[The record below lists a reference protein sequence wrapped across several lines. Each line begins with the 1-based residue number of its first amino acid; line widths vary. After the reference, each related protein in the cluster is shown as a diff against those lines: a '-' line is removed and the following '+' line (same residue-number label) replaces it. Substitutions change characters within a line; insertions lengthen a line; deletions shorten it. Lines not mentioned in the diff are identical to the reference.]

1 MTVRRFVAASLLAA
15 TALVA
20 ATPASAQ
27 RVDRIV
33 AFGESYA
40 DTGIGRSTI
49 LADPLANPTFQGQ
62 VALFYPTGRFSGGTN
77 YIDTLAQLL
86 GAPVENFAVGGAL
99 ARTFPGGSDNTN
111 CTPAFGGQPSPATCP
126 LGLSYEVDQF
136 LNTGVQSPLFPT
148 GTPSFNA
155 NDLVTVSAGGN
166 DARFFQVTGG
176 TLAGVTAG
184 AALSVTGA
192 TTQLN
197 RLVAAGAPTISFL
210 AGDTSRLPEVIGNSS
225 AQAIRAAYSTAF
237 NTGIQSTLAGYAA
250 NGVTVH
256 YLDLSK
262 VLGNVAANPIAY
274 GITKGSAA
282 SAFTCPIPT
291 PSAPGCLIDSTGYL
305 FYFDGLHLTSDGFRI
320 VGKYVAAQLEAPLT
334 LQATS
339 DLALD
344 TARQF
349 GRTMTTRMDAGS
361 PRDGELLSGVRL
373 FAMGDTFSRTADAT
387 FTSDQIKTTSVG
399 ATVGLEAGFSGG
411 TAGIAANYSKP
422 KAKVGAGVADT
433 RSRSYQIGAFAGFGL
448 AGGFAQ
454 GYLGYGKDKHRI
466 NRMGV
471 IDAMSANPSGSHVL
485 AGAKA
490 GYLMPLG
497 GLRAGPVIALDYA
510 KAKVNG
516 YTETGDA
523 ALTLNVNSQRFSS
536 LRGSA
541 GLELRGDMDL
551 GGMHFRPFAALLAE
565 KDFKGDGRTVYYA
578 QTSAPTIVNHFAFEN
593 ASKKTYGRVNLGF
606 GAGISSALSVDAGV
620 SGTFG
625 KKQGNETSGQL
636 GFNLGF

>member
-1 MTVRRFVAASLLAA
+1 MTVRRFAAASLLAA
-15 TALVA
+15 TALVT

-27 RVDRIV
+27 RVTRIV
-33 AFGESYA
+33 AFGDSYA
-40 DTGIGRSTI
+40 DTGNATQLLLSS
-49 LADPLANPTFQGQ
+49 PLVSPATKAAIQT
-62 VALFYPTGRFSGGTN
+62 VYPTGRFSGGTN
-77 YIDTLAQLL
+77 YIDSLSQIL
-86 GAPVENFAVGGAL
+86 GVPVINYAVGGAGAGTL
-99 ARTFPGGSDNTN
+99 NTN
-111 CTPAFGGQPSPATCP
+111 GPLPGLTQETGIFLSGMTPPGTIFPSNSGFT
-126 LGLSYEVDQF
+126 
-136 LNTGVQSPLFPT
+136 PT
-148 GTPSFNA
+148 
-155 NDLVTVSAGGN
+155 DLVTLSVGGN
-166 DARFFQVTGG
+166 DARLYDQFGGAGGTRG
-176 TLAGVTAG
+176 TLAGATA
-184 AALSVTGA
+184 AANVAVGNFTGNVNA
-192 TTQLN
+192 
-197 RLVAAGAPTISFL
+197 LVAAGARNISYIAL
-210 AGDTSRLPEVIGNSS
+210 NAGAAPEVAADPG
-225 AQAIRAAYSTAF
+225 AQAVRTSFSSTF
-237 NTGIQSTLAGYAA
+237 NTGIQVPLAGYAA
-250 NGVTVH
+250 NGAIVN
-256 YLDLSK
+256 YLDVGL
-262 VLGNVAANPIAY
+262 VGARITATPAAY
-274 GITKGSAA
+274 GITNLVCPAFPNPTCVVNA
-282 SAFTCPIPT
+282 S
-291 PSAPGCLIDSTGYL
+291 GYL
-305 FYFDGLHLTSDGFRI
+305 FYGDQLHLTSDGFRI
-320 VGKYVAAQLEAPLT
+320 VAKYIAAQMEAPLT

-373 FAMGDTFSRTADAT
+373 FALGDTFSRTADAT

-433 RSRSYQIGAFAGFGL
+433 RSRSYQIGAFASFGL

-466 NRMGV
+466 SRMGV

-497 GLRAGPVIALDYA
+497 GLRAGPVVALDYA

-578 QTSAPTIVNHFAFEN
+578 QTSAPTIVNHFAFED
-593 ASKKTYGRVNLGF
+593 ASKKTYGRLNLGF

-625 KKQGNETSGQL
+625 KKQGNETSGQI
-636 GFNLGF
+636 GFNVGF

>member
-27 RVDRIV
+27 RVTRIV
-33 AFGESYA
+33 AFGDSYA
-40 DTGIGRSTI
+40 DTGNLFRIGGINPISTVVY
-49 LADPLANPTFQGQ
+49 T
-62 VALFYPTGRFSGGTN
+62 TGRFSGGTN
-77 YIDTLAQLL
+77 YIDTLSTLL
-86 GAPVENFAVGGAL
+86 NAPQVNFAIGGATTGFANVTTSAPLGFQTEVASFL
-99 ARTFPGGSDNTN
+99 AGGGTL
-111 CTPAFGGQPSPATCP
+111 FPAT
-126 LGLSYEVDQF
+126 
-136 LNTGVQSPLFPT
+136 
-148 GTPSFNA
+148 TPKFGP
-155 NDLVTVSAGGN
+155 NDLLALSVGGN
-166 DARFFQVTGG
+166 DANGYQGAGG
-176 TLAGVTAG
+176 TVAG
-184 AALSVTGA
+184 AAAAANVSVANFTSGVNA
-192 TTQLN
+192 
-197 RLVAAGAPTISFL
+197 LVGAGARNISYIAL
-210 AGDTSRLPEVIGNSS
+210 QPETAPRVAGDPAAQQVLRAFSS
-225 AQAIRAAYSTAF
+225 TF
-237 NTGIQSTLAGYAA
+237 NAGIQAPLAGYAA
-250 NGVTVH
+250 NGAIVN
-256 YLDLSK
+256 YLDVGL
-262 VLGNVAANPIAY
+262 VGARITATPAAY
-274 GITKGSAA
+274 GITNLVCPAFPNPTCVVNA
-282 SAFTCPIPT
+282 S
-291 PSAPGCLIDSTGYL
+291 GYL
-305 FYFDGLHLTSDGFRI
+305 FYGDQLHLTSDGFRI
-320 VGKYVAAQLEAPLT
+320 VAKYVAAQMEAPLT

-373 FAMGDTFSRTADAT
+373 FALGDTFSRTADAT

-399 ATVGLEAGFSGG
+399 ATVGLEAGFAGG

-466 NRMGV
+466 SRMGV
-471 IDAMSANPSGSHVL
+471 IDAMSAKPSGSHVL

-593 ASKKTYGRVNLGF
+593 ASKKTYGRLNLGF

-636 GFNLGF
+636 GFNLGL

>member
-27 RVDRIV
+27 RVTRIV
-33 AFGESYA
+33 AFGDSYA
-40 DTGIGRSTI
+40 DTGNLFRIIGLNPVST
-49 LADPLANPTFQGQ
+49 T
-62 VALFYPTGRFSGGTN
+62 VYTTGRFSGGTN
-77 YIDTLAQLL
+77 YIDTLSTLL
-86 GAPVENFAVGGAL
+86 NAPQVNYAIGGATTGSANVTVPAPLGYSTQVGSFL
-99 ARTFPGGSDNTN
+99 AGGGTLFPAG
-111 CTPAFGGQPSPATCP
+111 PAAFGP
-126 LGLSYEVDQF
+126 
-136 LNTGVQSPLFPT
+136 
-148 GTPSFNA
+148 
-155 NDLVTVSAGGN
+155 NDLLAISIGGN
-166 DARFFQVTGG
+166 DARAYQQSGG
-176 TLAGVTAG
+176 TVAG
-184 AALSVTGA
+184 ATAAANVAVANFTA
-192 TTQLN
+192 NTN
-197 RLVAAGAPTISFL
+197 ALVAAGARNISYIAL
-210 AGDTSRLPEVIGNSS
+210 DASTAPEVAGNLP
-225 AQAIRAAYSTAF
+225 AQAVRGAFSSTF
-237 NTGIQSTLAGYAA
+237 NAGIKAPLAGYAA
-250 NGVTVH
+250 NGAIVN
-256 YLDLSK
+256 YLDVGL
-262 VLGNVAANPIAY
+262 VGARITATPAAY
-274 GITKGSAA
+274 GITNLVCPAFPNPTCVVNA
-282 SAFTCPIPT
+282 S
-291 PSAPGCLIDSTGYL
+291 GYL
-305 FYFDGLHLTSDGFRI
+305 FYGDQLHLTSDGFRI
-320 VGKYVAAQLEAPLT
+320 VAKYVAAQMEAPLT

-373 FAMGDTFSRTADAT
+373 FALGDTFSRTADAT

-399 ATVGLEAGFSGG
+399 ATLGLEAGFAGG

-466 NRMGV
+466 SRMGV
-471 IDAMSANPSGSHVL
+471 IDAMSAKPSGSHVL

-490 GYLMPLG
+490 GYLMGLG
-497 GLRAGPVIALDYA
+497 GLRVGPVVALDYA
-510 KAKVNG
+510 KAKVDG

-593 ASKKTYGRVNLGF
+593 ASKKTYGRLNLGF

-625 KKQGNETSGQL
+625 KKQGNETSGQI
-636 GFNLGF
+636 GFNVGF

>member
-27 RVDRIV
+27 RVTRIV
-33 AFGESYA
+33 AFGDSYA
-40 DTGIGRSTI
+40 DTGNLFRIGGTNPISTVVY
-49 LADPLANPTFQGQ
+49 T
-62 VALFYPTGRFSGGTN
+62 TGRFSGGTN
-77 YIDTLAQLL
+77 YIDTLSTLL
-86 GAPVENFAVGGAL
+86 NAPQVNFAIGGATTGTANVTTSAPLGFQTEVASFL
-99 ARTFPGGSDNTN
+99 AGGGTL
-111 CTPAFGGQPSPATCP
+111 FPAT
-126 LGLSYEVDQF
+126 
-136 LNTGVQSPLFPT
+136 
-148 GTPSFNA
+148 TPKFGP
-155 NDLVTVSAGGN
+155 NDLLAISVGGN
-166 DARFFQVTGG
+166 DANGYQGAGG
-176 TLAGVTAG
+176 TVAG
-184 AALSVTGA
+184 ATAAANVSVANFTSGVNALVG
-192 TTQLN
+192 
-197 RLVAAGAPTISFL
+197 AGARNISYIAL
-210 AGDTSRLPEVIGNSS
+210 QPETAPRVAGDPAAQQVLRAFSS
-225 AQAIRAAYSTAF
+225 TF
-237 NTGIQSTLAGYAA
+237 NAGIQAPLAGYAA
-250 NGVTVH
+250 NGAIVN
-256 YLDLSK
+256 YLDVGLVGARITATPS
-262 VLGNVAANPIAY
+262 AY
-274 GITKGSAA
+274 GITNLVCPAFPNPTCIVNA
-282 SAFTCPIPT
+282 S
-291 PSAPGCLIDSTGYL
+291 GYL
-305 FYFDGLHLTSDGFRI
+305 FYGDQLHLTSDGFRI
-320 VGKYVAAQLEAPLT
+320 VAKYVAAQMEAPLT

-399 ATVGLEAGFSGG
+399 ATVGLEAGFAGG

-466 NRMGV
+466 SRMGV
-471 IDAMSANPSGSHVL
+471 IDAMSARPSGSHVL

-551 GGMHFRPFAALLAE
+551 GGMHFRPFAALLGE

-593 ASKKTYGRVNLGF
+593 ASKKTYGRLNLGF

>member
-27 RVDRIV
+27 RVTRIV
-33 AFGESYA
+33 AFGDSYA
-40 DTGIGRSTI
+40 DTGNLFRIIGLNPVST
-49 LADPLANPTFQGQ
+49 T
-62 VALFYPTGRFSGGTN
+62 VYTTGRFSGGTN
-77 YIDTLAQLL
+77 YIDTLSTLL
-86 GAPVENFAVGGAL
+86 NAPQVNYAIGGATTGSANVTVPAPLGYSTQVGSFL
-99 ARTFPGGSDNTN
+99 AGGGTLFPAG
-111 CTPAFGGQPSPATCP
+111 PATFGP
-126 LGLSYEVDQF
+126 
-136 LNTGVQSPLFPT
+136 
-148 GTPSFNA
+148 
-155 NDLVTVSAGGN
+155 NDLLAISIGGN
-166 DARFFQVTGG
+166 DARAYQQSGG
-176 TLAGVTAG
+176 TVAG
-184 AALSVTGA
+184 ATAAANVAVANFTA
-192 TTQLN
+192 NTN
-197 RLVAAGAPTISFL
+197 ALVAAGPRNISYIAL
-210 AGDTSRLPEVIGNSS
+210 DASTAPEVAGNLP
-225 AQAIRAAYSTAF
+225 AQAVRGAFSSTF
-237 NTGIQSTLAGYAA
+237 NAGIKAPLAGYAA
-250 NGVTVH
+250 NGAIVN
-256 YLDLSK
+256 YLDVGL
-262 VLGNVAANPIAY
+262 VGARITATPAAY
-274 GITKGSAA
+274 GITNLVCPAFPNPTCVVNA
-282 SAFTCPIPT
+282 S
-291 PSAPGCLIDSTGYL
+291 GYL
-305 FYFDGLHLTSDGFRI
+305 FYGDQLHLTSDGFRI
-320 VGKYVAAQLEAPLT
+320 VAKYVAAQMEAPLT

-373 FAMGDTFSRTADAT
+373 FALGDTFSRTADAT

-399 ATVGLEAGFSGG
+399 ATLGLEAGFAGG

-466 NRMGV
+466 SRMGV
-471 IDAMSANPSGSHVL
+471 IDAMSAKPSGSHVL

-490 GYLMPLG
+490 GYLMGLG
-497 GLRAGPVIALDYA
+497 GLRVGPVVALDYA
-510 KAKVNG
+510 KAKVDG

-593 ASKKTYGRVNLGF
+593 ASKKTYGRLNLGF

-625 KKQGNETSGQL
+625 KKQGNETSGQI
-636 GFNLGF
+636 GFNVGF

>member
-1 MTVRRFVAASLLAA
+1 MTIRRFVAASLLAA

-27 RVDRIV
+27 RVTRIV
-33 AFGESYA
+33 AFGDSYA
-40 DTGIGRSTI
+40 DTGNLFRIIGLNPVST
-49 LADPLANPTFQGQ
+49 T
-62 VALFYPTGRFSGGTN
+62 VYTTGRFSGGTN
-77 YIDTLAQLL
+77 YIDTLSTLL
-86 GAPVENFAVGGAL
+86 NAPQVNYAIGGATTGSANVTVPAPLGYSTQVGSFL
-99 ARTFPGGSDNTN
+99 AGGGTLFPAG
-111 CTPAFGGQPSPATCP
+111 PATFGP
-126 LGLSYEVDQF
+126 
-136 LNTGVQSPLFPT
+136 
-148 GTPSFNA
+148 
-155 NDLVTVSAGGN
+155 NDLLAISVGGN
-166 DARFFQVTGG
+166 DARAYQQSGG
-176 TLAGVTAG
+176 TVAG
-184 AALSVTGA
+184 ATAAANVAVANFTA
-192 TTQLN
+192 NTN
-197 RLVAAGAPTISFL
+197 ALVAAGARNISYIAL
-210 AGDTSRLPEVIGNSS
+210 DASTAPEVAGNLP
-225 AQAIRAAYSTAF
+225 AQAVRGAFSSTF
-237 NTGIQSTLAGYAA
+237 NAGIKAPLAGYAA
-250 NGVTVH
+250 NGAIVN
-256 YLDLSK
+256 YLDVGL
-262 VLGNVAANPIAY
+262 VGARITATPAAY
-274 GITKGSAA
+274 GITNLVCPAFPNPTCVVNA
-282 SAFTCPIPT
+282 S
-291 PSAPGCLIDSTGYL
+291 GYL
-305 FYFDGLHLTSDGFRI
+305 FYGDQLHLTSDGFRI
-320 VGKYVAAQLEAPLT
+320 VAKYIAAQMEAPLT

-349 GRTMTTRMDAGS
+349 GRTMMTRMDAGS

-373 FAMGDTFSRTADAT
+373 FALGDTFSRTADAT

-399 ATVGLEAGFSGG
+399 ATLGLEAGFSGG

-466 NRMGV
+466 SRMGV
-471 IDAMSANPSGSHVL
+471 IDAMSAKPSGSHVL

-490 GYLMPLG
+490 GYLMGLG
-497 GLRAGPVIALDYA
+497 GLRAGPVVALDYA
-510 KAKVNG
+510 KAKVDG

-593 ASKKTYGRVNLGF
+593 ASKKTYGRLNLGF

-625 KKQGNETSGQL
+625 KKQGNETSGQI
-636 GFNLGF
+636 GFNVGF

>member
-1 MTVRRFVAASLLAA
+1 MTVRRFAAASLLAA

-27 RVDRIV
+27 RVTRIV
-33 AFGESYA
+33 AFGDSYA
-40 DTGIGRSTI
+40 DTGNLFRIGGINPISTVVY
-49 LADPLANPTFQGQ
+49 T
-62 VALFYPTGRFSGGTN
+62 TGRFSGGTN
-77 YIDTLAQLL
+77 YIDTLSTLL
-86 GAPVENFAVGGAL
+86 NAPQVNFAIGGATTGFANVTTSAPLGFQTEVASFL
-99 ARTFPGGSDNTN
+99 AGGGTL
-111 CTPAFGGQPSPATCP
+111 FPAT
-126 LGLSYEVDQF
+126 
-136 LNTGVQSPLFPT
+136 
-148 GTPSFNA
+148 TPKFGP
-155 NDLVTVSAGGN
+155 NDLLALSVGGN
-166 DARFFQVTGG
+166 DANGYQGAGG
-176 TLAGVTAG
+176 TVAG
-184 AALSVTGA
+184 AAAAANVSVANFTSGVNA
-192 TTQLN
+192 
-197 RLVAAGAPTISFL
+197 LVGAGARNISYIAL
-210 AGDTSRLPEVIGNSS
+210 QPETAPRVAGDPAAQQVLRAFSS
-225 AQAIRAAYSTAF
+225 TF
-237 NTGIQSTLAGYAA
+237 NAGIQAPLAGYAA
-250 NGVTVH
+250 NGAIVN
-256 YLDLSK
+256 YLDVGL
-262 VLGNVAANPIAY
+262 VGARITATPAAY
-274 GITKGSAA
+274 GITNLVCPAFPNPTCVVNA
-282 SAFTCPIPT
+282 S
-291 PSAPGCLIDSTGYL
+291 GYL
-305 FYFDGLHLTSDGFRI
+305 FYGDQLHLTSDGFRI
-320 VGKYVAAQLEAPLT
+320 VAKYVAAQMEAPLT

-433 RSRSYQIGAFAGFGL
+433 RSRSYQIGAFVGFGL

-490 GYLMPLG
+490 GYLMGLG

-541 GLELRGDMDL
+541 GLELRGDMDM

-625 KKQGNETSGQL
+625 KKQGNETSGQVGL
-636 GFNLGF
+636 NFGF

>member
-1 MTVRRFVAASLLAA
+1 MAVRRFVAASLLAA

-27 RVDRIV
+27 RVTRIV
-33 AFGESYA
+33 AFGDSYA
-40 DTGIGRSTI
+40 DTGNFFRIVG
-49 LADPLANPTFQGQ
+49 LNPLTTQ
-62 VALFYPTGRFSGGTN
+62 VYTTGRFSGGTN
-77 YIDTLAQLL
+77 YIDTLSTLL
-86 GAPVENFAVGGAL
+86 NVPVVNYAIGGATTGT
-99 ARTFPGGSDNTN
+99 ANVTV
-111 CTPAFGGQPSPATCP
+111 AAP
-126 LGLSYEVDQF
+126 LGYTTQVGSF
-136 LNTGVQSPLFPT
+136 LAGGGTLFPAGPT
-148 GTPSFNA
+148 TFGP
-155 NDLVTVSAGGN
+155 NDLLAISVGGN
-166 DARFFQVTGG
+166 DARAYQQSGG
-176 TLAGVTAG
+176 TVAG
-184 AALSVTGA
+184 ATAAANIAVTNFTA
-192 TTQLN
+192 NTN
-197 RLVAAGAPTISFL
+197 ALVAAGARNISYIAL
-210 AGDTSRLPEVIGNSS
+210 DASAAPEVAASPS
-225 AQAIRAAYSTAF
+225 AQAVRGAFSSTF
-237 NTGIQSTLAGYAA
+237 NAGIKAPLAGYAA
-250 NGVTVH
+250 NGAIVN
-256 YLDLSK
+256 YLDVGL
-262 VLGNVAANPIAY
+262 VGARITATPAAY
-274 GITKGSAA
+274 GITHLVCP
-282 SAFTCPIPT
+282 AFPNPTCVLN
-291 PSAPGCLIDSTGYL
+291 SSGYL
-305 FYFDGLHLTSDGFRI
+305 FYGDQLHLTSDGFRI
-320 VGKYVAAQLEAPLT
+320 IGKYVAAQMEAPLT

-373 FAMGDTFSRTADAT
+373 FALGDTFSRTADAT
-387 FTSDQIKTTSVG
+387 FTSDQIKITSVG
-399 ATVGLEAGFSGG
+399 ATLGLEAGFAGG

-466 NRMGV
+466 SRMGV

-541 GLELRGDMDL
+541 GLELRGDMGL

-565 KDFKGDGRTVYYA
+565 KDFKGNGRTVYYA

-593 ASKKTYGRVNLGF
+593 ASKKTYGRLNLGF

>member
-27 RVDRIV
+27 RVTRIV
-33 AFGESYA
+33 AFGDSFA
-40 DTGIGRSTI
+40 DTGNLFRIGGTNPISTVVY
-49 LADPLANPTFQGQ
+49 T
-62 VALFYPTGRFSGGTN
+62 TGRFSGGTN
-77 YIDTLAQLL
+77 YIDTLSTLL
-86 GAPVENFAVGGAL
+86 NAPQVNFAIGGATTGTANVTTSAPLGFQTEVASFL
-99 ARTFPGGSDNTN
+99 AGGGTL
-111 CTPAFGGQPSPATCP
+111 FPAT
-126 LGLSYEVDQF
+126 
-136 LNTGVQSPLFPT
+136 
-148 GTPSFNA
+148 TPKFGP
-155 NDLVTVSAGGN
+155 NDLLAISVGGN
-166 DARFFQVTGG
+166 DANGYQGAGG
-176 TLAGVTAG
+176 TVAG
-184 AALSVTGA
+184 ATAAANVSVANFTSGVNALVG
-192 TTQLN
+192 
-197 RLVAAGAPTISFL
+197 AGARNISYIAL
-210 AGDTSRLPEVIGNSS
+210 QPETAPRVAGDAAAQQVLRAFSS
-225 AQAIRAAYSTAF
+225 TF
-237 NTGIQSTLAGYAA
+237 NAGIQAPLAGYAA
-250 NGVTVH
+250 NGAIVN
-256 YLDLSK
+256 YLDVGLVGARITATPS
-262 VLGNVAANPIAY
+262 AY
-274 GITKGSAA
+274 GITNLVCPAFPNPTCVVNA
-282 SAFTCPIPT
+282 S
-291 PSAPGCLIDSTGYL
+291 GYL
-305 FYFDGLHLTSDGFRI
+305 FYGDQLHLTSDGFRI
-320 VGKYVAAQLEAPLT
+320 VAKYVAAQMEAPLT

-373 FAMGDTFSRTADAT
+373 FALGDTFSRTADAT

-399 ATVGLEAGFSGG
+399 ATLGLEAGFAGG

-433 RSRSYQIGAFAGFGL
+433 HSRSYQIGAFAGFGL

-466 NRMGV
+466 SRMGV
-471 IDAMSANPSGSHVL
+471 IDAMSARPSGSHVL

-551 GGMHFRPFAALLAE
+551 GGMHFRPFAALLGE

-593 ASKKTYGRVNLGF
+593 ASKKTYGRLNLGF

>member
-27 RVDRIV
+27 RVTRIV
-33 AFGESYA
+33 AFGDSYA
-40 DTGIGRSTI
+40 DTGNLFRIGGINPISTVVY
-49 LADPLANPTFQGQ
+49 T
-62 VALFYPTGRFSGGTN
+62 TGRFSGGTN
-77 YIDTLAQLL
+77 YIDTLSTLL
-86 GAPVENFAVGGAL
+86 NAPQVNFAIGGATTGFANVTTSAPLGFQTEVASFL
-99 ARTFPGGSDNTN
+99 AGGGTL
-111 CTPAFGGQPSPATCP
+111 FPAT
-126 LGLSYEVDQF
+126 
-136 LNTGVQSPLFPT
+136 
-148 GTPSFNA
+148 TPKFGP
-155 NDLVTVSAGGN
+155 NDLLAISVGGN
-166 DARFFQVTGG
+166 DANGYQGAGG
-176 TLAGVTAG
+176 TVAG
-184 AALSVTGA
+184 AAAAANVSVANFTSGVNA
-192 TTQLN
+192 
-197 RLVAAGAPTISFL
+197 LVGAGARNISYIAL
-210 AGDTSRLPEVIGNSS
+210 QPETAPRVAGDPAAQQVLRAFSS
-225 AQAIRAAYSTAF
+225 TF
-237 NTGIQSTLAGYAA
+237 NAGIQAPLAGYAA
-250 NGVTVH
+250 NGAIVN
-256 YLDLSK
+256 YLDVGL
-262 VLGNVAANPIAY
+262 VGARITATPAAY
-274 GITKGSAA
+274 GITNLVCPAFPNPTCVVNA
-282 SAFTCPIPT
+282 S
-291 PSAPGCLIDSTGYL
+291 GYL
-305 FYFDGLHLTSDGFRI
+305 FYGDQLHLTSDGFRI
-320 VGKYVAAQLEAPLT
+320 VAKYVAAQMEAPLT

-373 FAMGDTFSRTADAT
+373 FASGDTFSRTADAT

>member
-1 MTVRRFVAASLLAA
+1 MTVRRFAAASLLAA

-27 RVDRIV
+27 RVTRIV
-33 AFGESYA
+33 AFGDSYA
-40 DTGIGRSTI
+40 DTGNLFRIGGINPISTVVY
-49 LADPLANPTFQGQ
+49 T
-62 VALFYPTGRFSGGTN
+62 TGRFSGGTN
-77 YIDTLAQLL
+77 YIDTLSTLL
-86 GAPVENFAVGGAL
+86 NAPQVNFAIGGATTGFANVTTSAPLGFQTEVASFL
-99 ARTFPGGSDNTN
+99 AGGGTL
-111 CTPAFGGQPSPATCP
+111 FPAT
-126 LGLSYEVDQF
+126 
-136 LNTGVQSPLFPT
+136 
-148 GTPSFNA
+148 TPKFGP
-155 NDLVTVSAGGN
+155 NDLLALSVGGN
-166 DARFFQVTGG
+166 DANGYQGAGG
-176 TLAGVTAG
+176 TVAG
-184 AALSVTGA
+184 AAAAANVSVANFTSGVNA
-192 TTQLN
+192 
-197 RLVAAGAPTISFL
+197 LVGAGARNISYIAL
-210 AGDTSRLPEVIGNSS
+210 QPETAPRVAGDPAAQQVLRAFSS
-225 AQAIRAAYSTAF
+225 TF
-237 NTGIQSTLAGYAA
+237 NAGIQAPLAGYAA
-250 NGVTVH
+250 NGAIVN
-256 YLDLSK
+256 YLDVGL
-262 VLGNVAANPIAY
+262 VGARITATPAAY
-274 GITKGSAA
+274 GITNLVCPAFPNPTCVVNA
-282 SAFTCPIPT
+282 S
-291 PSAPGCLIDSTGYL
+291 GYL
-305 FYFDGLHLTSDGFRI
+305 FYGDQLHLTSDGFRI
-320 VGKYVAAQLEAPLT
+320 VAKYVAAQMEAPLT

-433 RSRSYQIGAFAGFGL
+433 RSRSYQIGAFVGFGL

-466 NRMGV
+466 SRMGV

-541 GLELRGDMDL
+541 GLELRGDMDM

>member
-27 RVDRIV
+27 RVTRIV
-33 AFGESYA
+33 AFGDSYA
-40 DTGIGRSTI
+40 DTGNLFRIGGINPISTVVY
-49 LADPLANPTFQGQ
+49 T
-62 VALFYPTGRFSGGTN
+62 TGRFSGGTN
-77 YIDTLAQLL
+77 YIDTLSTLL
-86 GAPVENFAVGGAL
+86 NAPVVNFAIGGATTGFANVTTSAPLGFQTEVASFL
-99 ARTFPGGSDNTN
+99 AGGGTL
-111 CTPAFGGQPSPATCP
+111 FPAT
-126 LGLSYEVDQF
+126 
-136 LNTGVQSPLFPT
+136 
-148 GTPSFNA
+148 TPKFGP
-155 NDLVTVSAGGN
+155 NDLLALSVGGN
-166 DARFFQVTGG
+166 DANGYQGAGG
-176 TLAGVTAG
+176 TVAG
-184 AALSVTGA
+184 AAAAANVSVANFTSGVNA
-192 TTQLN
+192 
-197 RLVAAGAPTISFL
+197 LVGAGARNISYIAL
-210 AGDTSRLPEVIGNSS
+210 QPETAPRVAGDPAAQQVLRTFSS
-225 AQAIRAAYSTAF
+225 TF
-237 NTGIQSTLAGYAA
+237 NAGIQAPLAGYAA
-250 NGVTVH
+250 NGAIVN
-256 YLDLSK
+256 YLDVGL
-262 VLGNVAANPIAY
+262 VGARITATPAAY
-274 GITKGSAA
+274 GITNLVCPAFPNPTCVVNA
-282 SAFTCPIPT
+282 S
-291 PSAPGCLIDSTGYL
+291 GYL
-305 FYFDGLHLTSDGFRI
+305 FYGDQLHLTSDGFRI
-320 VGKYVAAQLEAPLT
+320 VAKYVAAQMEAPLT

-466 NRMGV
+466 SRMGV
-471 IDAMSANPSGSHVL
+471 IDAMSARPSGSHVL

>member
-27 RVDRIV
+27 RVTRIV
-33 AFGESYA
+33 AFGDSYA
-40 DTGIGRSTI
+40 DTGNLFRIIGLNPVST
-49 LADPLANPTFQGQ
+49 T
-62 VALFYPTGRFSGGTN
+62 VYTTGRFSGGTN
-77 YIDTLAQLL
+77 YIDTLSTLL
-86 GAPVENFAVGGAL
+86 NAPQVNYAIGGATTGSANVTVPAPLGYSTQVGSFL
-99 ARTFPGGSDNTN
+99 AGGGTLFPAG
-111 CTPAFGGQPSPATCP
+111 PAAFGP
-126 LGLSYEVDQF
+126 
-136 LNTGVQSPLFPT
+136 
-148 GTPSFNA
+148 
-155 NDLVTVSAGGN
+155 NDLLAISIGGN
-166 DARFFQVTGG
+166 DARAYQQSGG
-176 TLAGVTAG
+176 TVAG
-184 AALSVTGA
+184 ATAAANVAVANFTA
-192 TTQLN
+192 NTN
-197 RLVAAGAPTISFL
+197 ALVAAGARNISYIAL
-210 AGDTSRLPEVIGNSS
+210 DASTAPEVAGNLP
-225 AQAIRAAYSTAF
+225 AQAVRGAFSSTF
-237 NTGIQSTLAGYAA
+237 NAGIKAPLAGYAA
-250 NGVTVH
+250 NGAIVN
-256 YLDLSK
+256 YLDVGL
-262 VLGNVAANPIAY
+262 VGARITATPAAY
-274 GITKGSAA
+274 GITNLVCPAFPNPTCVVNA
-282 SAFTCPIPT
+282 S
-291 PSAPGCLIDSTGYL
+291 GYL
-305 FYFDGLHLTSDGFRI
+305 FYGDQLHLTSDGFRI
-320 VGKYVAAQLEAPLT
+320 VAKYVAAQMEAPLT

-373 FAMGDTFSRTADAT
+373 FALGDTFSRTADAT

-471 IDAMSANPSGSHVL
+471 IDAMSARPSGSHVL

-606 GAGISSALSVDAGV
+606 GAGISPALSVDAGV

-636 GFNLGF
+636 GLNLGF

>member
-1 MTVRRFVAASLLAA
+1 MTVRRFAAASLLAA

-27 RVDRIV
+27 RVTRIV
-33 AFGESYA
+33 AFGDSYA
-40 DTGIGRSTI
+40 DTGNLFRIGGINPISTVVY
-49 LADPLANPTFQGQ
+49 T
-62 VALFYPTGRFSGGTN
+62 TGRFSGGTN
-77 YIDTLAQLL
+77 YIDTLSTLL
-86 GAPVENFAVGGAL
+86 NAPQVNFAIGGATTGFANVTTSAPLGFQTEVASFL
-99 ARTFPGGSDNTN
+99 AGGGTL
-111 CTPAFGGQPSPATCP
+111 FPAT
-126 LGLSYEVDQF
+126 
-136 LNTGVQSPLFPT
+136 
-148 GTPSFNA
+148 TPKFGP
-155 NDLVTVSAGGN
+155 NDLLALSVGGN
-166 DARFFQVTGG
+166 DANGYQGAGG
-176 TLAGVTAG
+176 TVAG
-184 AALSVTGA
+184 AAAAANVSVANFTSGVNA
-192 TTQLN
+192 
-197 RLVAAGAPTISFL
+197 LVGAGARNISYIAL
-210 AGDTSRLPEVIGNSS
+210 QPETAPRVAGDPAAQQVLRAFSS
-225 AQAIRAAYSTAF
+225 TF
-237 NTGIQSTLAGYAA
+237 NAGIQAPLAGYAA
-250 NGVTVH
+250 NGAIVN
-256 YLDLSK
+256 YLDVGL
-262 VLGNVAANPIAY
+262 VGARITATPAAY
-274 GITKGSAA
+274 GITNLVCPAFPNPTCVVNA
-282 SAFTCPIPT
+282 S
-291 PSAPGCLIDSTGYL
+291 GYL
-305 FYFDGLHLTSDGFRI
+305 FYGDQLHLTSDGFRI
-320 VGKYVAAQLEAPLT
+320 VAKYVAAQMEAPLT

-349 GRTMTTRMDAGS
+349 GRTMTARMDAGS

-373 FAMGDTFSRTADAT
+373 FALGDTFSRTADAT

-399 ATVGLEAGFSGG
+399 ATLGLEAGFSGG

-433 RSRSYQIGAFAGFGL
+433 RSRSYQIGAFVGFGL

-466 NRMGV
+466 SRMGV

-490 GYLMPLG
+490 GYLMGLG

-541 GLELRGDMDL
+541 GLELRGDMDM

-593 ASKKTYGRVNLGF
+593 ASKKTYGRLNLGF

>member
-1 MTVRRFVAASLLAA
+1 MTVRRFVAVSLLAA

-27 RVDRIV
+27 RVTRIV
-33 AFGESYA
+33 AFGDSYA
-40 DTGIGRSTI
+40 DTGNFFRIVGVNPLST
-49 LADPLANPTFQGQ
+49 T
-62 VALFYPTGRFSGGTN
+62 VYTTGRVSGGTN
-77 YIDTLAQLL
+77 YIDTLSTLLNVPQLNY
-86 GAPVENFAVGGAL
+86 AIGGA
-99 ARTFPGGSDNTN
+99 TTGTTN
-111 CTPAFGGQPSPATCP
+111 VAAPLP
-126 LGLSYEVDQF
+126 LGYTTEVGSF
-136 LNTGVQSPLFPT
+136 LAGGGTLFPAGAKT
-148 GTPSFNA
+148 FGP
-155 NDLVTVSAGGN
+155 NDLLALSVGGN
-166 DARFFQVTGG
+166 DARLYQQSGG
-176 TLAGVTAG
+176 TVAG
-184 AALSVTGA
+184 APAAANIAVANFTA
-192 TTQLN
+192 NTN
-197 RLVAAGAPTISFL
+197 ALVAAGARNISYIAL
-210 AGDTSRLPEVIGNSS
+210 DASTAPEVAANLP
-225 AQAIRAAYSTAF
+225 AQAVRGAFSSTF
-237 NTGIQSTLAGYAA
+237 NAGIKAPLAGYAA
-250 NGVTVH
+250 NGAIVN
-256 YLDLSK
+256 YLDVGL
-262 VLGNVAANPIAY
+262 VGARITATPAAY
-274 GITKGSAA
+274 GITNLVCPAFPNPTCVINA
-282 SAFTCPIPT
+282 S
-291 PSAPGCLIDSTGYL
+291 GYL
-305 FYFDGLHLTSDGFRI
+305 FYGDQLHLTSDGFRI
-320 VGKYVAAQLEAPLT
+320 VAKYVAAQMEAPLT

-373 FAMGDTFSRTADAT
+373 FAVGDSFSRTANAT

-466 NRMGV
+466 SRMGV

-536 LRGSA
+536 LRGS
-541 GLELRGDMDL
+541 GGIELRGDMDL

-578 QTSAPTIVNHFAFEN
+578 QTSAPTIVNHFAFEA
-593 ASKKTYGRVNLGF
+593 ASKKTYGRLNLGF

>member
-1 MTVRRFVAASLLAA
+1 MTVRRFAAASLLAA

-27 RVDRIV
+27 RVTRIV
-33 AFGESYA
+33 AFGDSYA
-40 DTGIGRSTI
+40 DTGNLFRIGGINPISTVVY
-49 LADPLANPTFQGQ
+49 T
-62 VALFYPTGRFSGGTN
+62 TGRFSGGTN
-77 YIDTLAQLL
+77 YIDTLSTLL
-86 GAPVENFAVGGAL
+86 NAPQVNFAIGGATTGFANVTTSAPLGFQTEVASFL
-99 ARTFPGGSDNTN
+99 AGGGTL
-111 CTPAFGGQPSPATCP
+111 FPAT
-126 LGLSYEVDQF
+126 
-136 LNTGVQSPLFPT
+136 
-148 GTPSFNA
+148 TPKFGP
-155 NDLVTVSAGGN
+155 NDLLALSVGGN
-166 DARFFQVTGG
+166 DANGYQGAGG
-176 TLAGVTAG
+176 TVAG
-184 AALSVTGA
+184 AAAAANVSVANFTSGVNA
-192 TTQLN
+192 
-197 RLVAAGAPTISFL
+197 LVGAGARNISYIAL
-210 AGDTSRLPEVIGNSS
+210 QPETAPRVAGDPAAQQVLRAFSS
-225 AQAIRAAYSTAF
+225 TF
-237 NTGIQSTLAGYAA
+237 NAGIQAPLAGYAA
-250 NGVTVH
+250 NGAIVN
-256 YLDLSK
+256 YLDVGL
-262 VLGNVAANPIAY
+262 VGARITATPAAY
-274 GITKGSAA
+274 GITNLVCPAFPNPTCVVNA
-282 SAFTCPIPT
+282 S
-291 PSAPGCLIDSTGYL
+291 GYL
-305 FYFDGLHLTSDGFRI
+305 FYGDQLHLTSDGFRI
-320 VGKYVAAQLEAPLT
+320 VAKYVAAQMEAPLT

-373 FAMGDTFSRTADAT
+373 FALGDTFSRTADAT

-399 ATVGLEAGFSGG
+399 ATLGLEAGFSGG

-433 RSRSYQIGAFAGFGL
+433 RSRSYQIGAFVGFGL

-466 NRMGV
+466 SRMGV

-541 GLELRGDMDL
+541 GLELRGDMDM

-593 ASKKTYGRVNLGF
+593 ASKKTYGRLNLGF

>member
-1 MTVRRFVAASLLAA
+1 MTVRRFAAASLLAA

-27 RVDRIV
+27 RVTRIV
-33 AFGESYA
+33 AFGDSYA
-40 DTGIGRSTI
+40 DTGNLFRIGGINPISTVVY
-49 LADPLANPTFQGQ
+49 T
-62 VALFYPTGRFSGGTN
+62 TGRFSGGTN
-77 YIDTLAQLL
+77 YIDTLSTLL
-86 GAPVENFAVGGAL
+86 NAPQVNFAIGGATTGFANVTTSAPLGFQTEVASFL
-99 ARTFPGGSDNTN
+99 AGGGTL
-111 CTPAFGGQPSPATCP
+111 FPAT
-126 LGLSYEVDQF
+126 
-136 LNTGVQSPLFPT
+136 
-148 GTPSFNA
+148 TPKFGP
-155 NDLVTVSAGGN
+155 NDLLALSVGGN
-166 DARFFQVTGG
+166 DANGYQGAGG
-176 TLAGVTAG
+176 TVAG
-184 AALSVTGA
+184 AAAAANVSVANFTSGVNA
-192 TTQLN
+192 
-197 RLVAAGAPTISFL
+197 LVGAGARNISYIAL
-210 AGDTSRLPEVIGNSS
+210 QPETAPRVAGDPAAQQVLRAFSS
-225 AQAIRAAYSTAF
+225 TF
-237 NTGIQSTLAGYAA
+237 NAGIQAPLAGYAA
-250 NGVTVH
+250 NGAIVN
-256 YLDLSK
+256 YLDVGL
-262 VLGNVAANPIAY
+262 VGARITATPAAY
-274 GITKGSAA
+274 GITNLVCPAFPNPTCVVNA
-282 SAFTCPIPT
+282 S
-291 PSAPGCLIDSTGYL
+291 GYL
-305 FYFDGLHLTSDGFRI
+305 FYGDQLHLTSDGFRI
-320 VGKYVAAQLEAPLT
+320 VAKYVAAQMEAPLT

-349 GRTMTTRMDAGS
+349 GRTMTARMDAGS

-373 FAMGDTFSRTADAT
+373 FALGDTFSRTADAT

-399 ATVGLEAGFSGG
+399 ATLGLEAGFSGG

-433 RSRSYQIGAFAGFGL
+433 RSRSYQIGAFVGFGL

-466 NRMGV
+466 SRMGV

-490 GYLMPLG
+490 GYLMGLG

-541 GLELRGDMDL
+541 GLELRGDMDM